1 MNYDICQ
8 EFVLYVMI
16 RITYYDRIKI
26 ELREKNY
33 QIKRKDTSEENSE
46 KATYLKL
53 AEVLCESIP
62 QVKYQLCIFN
72 IDVHGIGKCK

>member
-1 MNYDICQ
+1 
-8 EFVLYVMI
+8 MI